1 MHLKVVKEKQ
11 LDLLYNQSGKFV
23 SIKFKRKE
31 GQTRLLNGRLG
42 IHKGRKLGWNWHH
55 SYDTPSIGIYDVQIG
70 EYRVVKLRESM
81 VIKASGHTFQVVR
94 QYDKG

>member
-1 MHLKVVKEKQ
+1 MHLKVIREKQ
-11 LDLLYNQSGKFV
+11 PDLLYNQRGKFV
-23 SIKFKRKE
+23 SIKFKRKD

-42 IHKGRKLGWNWHH
+42 VHKGRKLGWNWHH
-55 SYDTPSIGIYDVQIG
+55 SYDTPS
-70 EYRVVKLRESM
+70 RESV